1 MARPTVTARSE
12 ELYAQLPQYQRDA
25 DETLGWP
32 LLRFVSLLGD
42 QADTVRSYLSDPSRL
57 LDPARA
63 PYSVLPW
70 VAMLAGV
77 DARLYP
83 DTDGNRS
90 NLRAAIAGASAA
102 RKPGSDAAILNAIQ
116 PLLSGSRIAFIDQK
130 NPAGFTF
137 RVNVYDAQTTDDA
150 QIQRVLDAVTPAG
163 LLGSL
168 NVIPGQ
174 TWGDVEDAGWTWAQ
188 IEDAGQ
194 TWDDIGSAIPDTAGL
209 RTWAQV
215 AERTW
220 AQVEGLTWDQFSR
233 Q

>member
-12 ELYAQLPQYQRDA
+12 ELYSQLPQYQRDA
-25 DETLGWP
+25 DEGLGWP

-42 QADTVRSYLSDPSRL
+42 QADTVRSYLSDPARL

-83 DTDGNRS
+83 DTDGNRT

-137 RVNVYDAQTTDDA
+137 RVNVYAAQAADPGA
-150 QIQRVLDAVTPAG
+150 LQRILDAVTPAG
-163 LLGSL
+163 LQGTL
-168 NVIPGQ
+168 NVVPGL
-174 TWGDVEDAGWTWAQ
+174 TWGDVDDEYANWGEVADSGL
-188 IEDAGQ
+188 
-194 TWDDIGSAIPDTAGL
+194 TWDGLLSQVPDTAGL

-215 AERTW
+215 SDRTW
-220 AQVEGLTWDQFSR
+220 QQVEGLTWDQFAR